1 MPNSGETLTKQLQDE
16 NARNVSGSCE
26 NGTFTDAQI
35 VCRDL
40 LPHLEETQGEGIEPA
55 ETLWT
60 SFADGR
66 VRLRIDNSCP
76 QTPITVHQMF
86 KESLEKYGSL
96 YALASK
102 KNGKWEKITFSE
114 YYCLSRK
121 AAKSFLKLGLERFH
135 SVAILG
141 FNSPEWFISAVGAV
155 FAGGIVT
162 GIYTTNSPEACHYI
176 AHDSKTDIMVV
187 ENQKQLEKIMQIWNR
202 LPHLKAVVLY
212 KDSIAER
219 HPNLYTMEEFLELGG
234 DVSDSTLDDVINSQ
248 KPNQC
253 CVLIYTSGTTGKPK
267 GAMLSHDNITWTSA
281 HCSRAGD
288 MQPAEV
294 QQESIVSYLPLSHIA
309 AQIYDLWTGIKWG
322 EQVYFAEPD
331 ALKGSLIN
339 TLKEVQPT
347 SHMGVPRVWEKIMEK
362 LKDAS
367 AQSGFMK
374 KKMLSWA
381 MSLSLERNL
390 NSSNSDLKQLWTRLA
405 DYLVLAKIR
414 NSLGLSSCQKH
425 FSGAAPLNTETL
437 YFFLGLNIT
446 LYEAYGMSETTGP
459 HCLSGP
465 YIYRQ
470 HSCGKPAPGCRVK
483 LVDKDTEGNGE
494 ICFWGRTVFMG
505 YLNMEDRTKEAF
517 DEEGWLH
524 SGDLGK
530 LDKDGFLYVTG
541 RIKDLIITAGGENV
555 PPIPIEDAVKK
566 ELPIVSNAMVIGDKK
581 KFLSMFLTLKSV
593 LDPDTSDPTDIL
605 TDQARDFCQRSG
617 SKATKVSEIV
627 ATRDQVIYRA
637 IQEGINR
644 VNSTATNRVHCIQ
657 KWIVLPRDFS
667 ISGGELA
674 PRQLYY
680 DCTFFT
686 RKEILRLHGRYHEMA
701 PNVVPMDYTKDPDVK
716 LPMQLII
723 NMPELKENPFKER
736 IVESF
741 SEDGEGSLSFN
752 DFVDMFSVLSEMA
765 PRELKAIYAFKIYDF
780 NTDNFICKADLEKTL
795 NKLTREELTAE
806 EITLVCEKVIEE
818 ADMDGDGKL
827 GFADFENMISKA
839 PDFLSTFHIRI

>member
-26 NGTFTDAQI
+26 NGTFVDAQT

-40 LPHLEETQGEGIEPA
+40 LPHLEEAQGEGIEPA
-55 ETLWT
+55 ESLWT

-96 YALASK
+96 NALASK

-114 YYCLSRK
+114 YYSLSRK

-187 ENQKQLEKIMQIWNR
+187 ENQKQLDKIMQIWNR

-219 HPNLYTMEEFLELGG
+219 HPNMYT
-234 DVSDSTLDDVINSQ
+234 
-248 KPNQC
+248 
-253 CVLIYTSGTTGKPK
+253 
-267 GAMLSHDNITWTSA
+267 ITWTSA

-288 MQPAEV
+288 MQPAEI

-381 MSLSLERNL
+381 MSLSLETNL
-390 NSSNSDLKQLWTRLA
+390 NSSSSSDLKQLWTRLA

-414 NSLGLSSCQKH
+414 NALGFSSCQKH

-483 LVDKDTEGNGE
+483 LVDKDAEGNGE

-593 LDPDTSDPTDIL
+593 VDPDTSDPTDIL
-605 TDQARDFCQRSG
+605 TEQARVFCQRSG

-627 ATRDQVIYRA
+627 ATRDPAIYRA

-644 VNSTATNRVHCIQ
+644 VNSNATNRVHCIQ

-667 ISGGELA
+667 ISGGELG
-674 PRQLYY
+674 PTMKL
-680 DCTFFT
+680 
-686 RKEILRLHGRYHEMA
+686 KRLT
-701 PNVVPMDYTKDPDVK
+701 V
-716 LPMQLII
+716 
-723 NMPELKENPFKER
+723 
-736 IVESF
+736 
-741 SEDGEGSLSFN
+741 
-752 DFVDMFSVLSEMA
+752 
-765 PRELKAIYAFKIYDF
+765 
-780 NTDNFICKADLEKTL
+780 LEKYR
-795 NKLTREELTAE
+795 NEVDSFYEE
-806 EITLVCEKVIEE
+806 
-818 ADMDGDGKL
+818 
-827 GFADFENMISKA
+827 
-839 PDFLSTFHIRI
+839 

>member
-1 MPNSGETLTKQLQDE
+1 MPNSGKTLTKQLQTE

-26 NGTFTDAQI
+26 NGAFTDAQT
-35 VCRDL
+35 VGRNL
-40 LPHLEETQGEGIEPA
+40 LPHLEETRGEGIEPA
-55 ETLWT
+55 DSLWT

-96 YALASK
+96 NALASK

-141 FNSPEWFISAVGAV
+141 FNSPEWFISAVGAI

-162 GIYTTNSPEACHYI
+162 GIYATNSPEACHYI

-187 ENQKQLEKIMQIWNR
+187 ENQKQLDKIMQIWNR

-219 HPNLYTMEEFLELGG
+219 HPNLYMMEEFLELG
-234 DVSDSTLDDVINSQ
+234 DDISDSTLDDIINSQ

-281 HCSRAGD
+281 HCSRAGG

-381 MSLSLERNL
+381 MSLSLEKNL
-390 NSSNSDLKQLWTRLA
+390 HGSN
-405 DYLVLAKIR
+405 
-414 NSLGLSSCQKH
+414 
-425 FSGAAPLNTETL
+425 
-437 YFFLGLNIT
+437 
-446 LYEAYGMSETTGP
+446 
-459 HCLSGP
+459 
-465 YIYRQ
+465 
-470 HSCGKPAPGCRVK
+470 SCGKPVPGCRVK

-505 YLNMEDRTKEAF
+505 YLNMEDRTKESF

-530 LDKDGFLYVTG
+530 LDNDGFLYVTG

-605 TDQARDFCQRSG
+605 TEQARDFCQRSG
-617 SKATKVSEIV
+617 SKATKVSDIV
-627 ATRDQVIYRA
+627 ATRDQATYRA
-637 IQEGINR
+637 IQEGIDR

-667 ISGGELA
+667 ISGGELG
-674 PRQLYY
+674 PTMKL
-680 DCTFFT
+680 
-686 RKEILRLHGRYHEMA
+686 KRLA
-701 PNVVPMDYTKDPDVK
+701 V
-716 LPMQLII
+716 
-723 NMPELKENPFKER
+723 
-736 IVESF
+736 
-741 SEDGEGSLSFN
+741 
-752 DFVDMFSVLSEMA
+752 
-765 PRELKAIYAFKIYDF
+765 
-780 NTDNFICKADLEKTL
+780 LEKYR
-795 NKLTREELTAE
+795 NEVDSFYKE
-806 EITLVCEKVIEE
+806 
-818 ADMDGDGKL
+818 
-827 GFADFENMISKA
+827 
-839 PDFLSTFHIRI
+839 

>member
-1 MPNSGETLTKQLQDE
+1 MGAATQDRAVIHVTPSTPWFTLCTS
-16 NARNVSGSCE
+16 VSCVRLGIGSPKRWEAPKICS
-26 NGTFTDAQI
+26 TAS
-35 VCRDL
+35 
-40 LPHLEETQGEGIEPA
+40 
-55 ETLWT
+55 LWT
-60 SFADGR
+60 SCADGR
-66 VRLRIDNSCP
+66 VRLRIDKSCP
-76 QTPITVHQMF
+76 QIPITVHQMF

-96 YALASK
+96 NALASK
-102 KNGKWEKITFSE
+102 KNGKWEKITFLE

-135 SVAILG
+135 SVGILG
-141 FNSPEWFISAVGAV
+141 FNSPEWFISAVGTV

-162 GIYTTNSPEACHYI
+162 GIYTTNCPEACHYI
-176 AHDSKTDIMVV
+176 AHDSKTNIMVV
-187 ENQKQLEKIMQIWNR
+187 ENQKQLDKII
-202 LPHLKAVVLY
+202 
-212 KDSIAER
+212 SGI
-219 HPNLYTMEEFLELGG
+219 MEEFLELGN
-234 DVSDSTLDDVINSQ
+234 DISDATLDDIINSQ

-281 HCSRAGD
+281 HCSKAGD

-367 AQSGFMK
+367 AQSGFVK

-381 MSLSLERNL
+381 MSVSLERNL
-390 NSSNSDLKQLWTRLA
+390 NCSKHLHLLA

-414 NSLGLSSCQKH
+414 NALGFSCCQKH
-425 FSGAAPLNTETL
+425 FCGAAPLNRETL
-437 YFFLGLNIT
+437 NFFLGLNIT

-470 HSCGKPAPGCRVK
+470 HSCGKPVPGCRVK
-483 LVDKDTEGNGE
+483 LVNEDTEGNGE

-505 YLNMEDRTKEAF
+505 YLNMEDKTKEAF
-517 DEEGWLH
+517 DEDGWLH

-581 KFLSMFLTLKSV
+581 KFLSMLLTLKCV
-593 LDPDTSDPTDIL
+593 LDPDTSEPTDIL
-605 TDQARDFCQRSG
+605 TEQAREFCQKRG
-617 SKATKVSEIV
+617 SKATRVSEIV
-627 ATRDQVIYRA
+627 ATRDRAIYQA
-637 IQEGINR
+637 IQEAINK
-644 VNSTATNRVHCIQ
+644 VNVNAVNRVHCIQ
-657 KWIVLPRDFS
+657 KWEVLPRDFS
-667 ISGGELA
+667 ISGGELG
-674 PRQLYY
+674 PTMKL
-680 DCTFFT
+680 
-686 RKEILRLHGRYHEMA
+686 KRLT
-701 PNVVPMDYTKDPDVK
+701 V
-716 LPMQLII
+716 
-723 NMPELKENPFKER
+723 
-736 IVESF
+736 
-741 SEDGEGSLSFN
+741 
-752 DFVDMFSVLSEMA
+752 
-765 PRELKAIYAFKIYDF
+765 
-780 NTDNFICKADLEKTL
+780 LEKY
-795 NKLTREELTAE
+795 KDEVDSFYEE
-806 EITLVCEKVIEE
+806 
-818 ADMDGDGKL
+818 
-827 GFADFENMISKA
+827 
-839 PDFLSTFHIRI
+839 

>member
-1 MPNSGETLTKQLQDE
+1 
-16 NARNVSGSCE
+16 
-26 NGTFTDAQI
+26 
-35 VCRDL
+35 
-40 LPHLEETQGEGIEPA
+40 
-55 ETLWT
+55 
-60 SFADGR
+60 
-66 VRLRIDNSCP
+66 
-76 QTPITVHQMF
+76 MF

-96 YALASK
+96 NALASK

-141 FNSPEWFISAVGAV
+141 FNSPEWFISAVGAI

-176 AHDSKTDIMVV
+176 AHDSRTDVMVV
-187 ENQKQLEKIMQIWNR
+187 ENQKQLDKIMQIWNR

-234 DVSDSTLDDVINSQ
+234 DVSDSTLDDIINSQ

-281 HCSRAGD
+281 HCSRAGG
-288 MQPAEV
+288 MHPAEV

-362 LKDAS
+362 LKDVS
-367 AQSGFMK
+367 AQSGFIK

-390 NSSNSDLKQLWTRLA
+390 NGSNSSDLKQLWTRLA

-414 NSLGLSSCQKH
+414 SALGLSSCQKH

-605 TDQARDFCQRSG
+605 TEQARDFCQRSG

-627 ATRDQVIYRA
+627 ATRDQATYRA
-637 IQEGINR
+637 IQEGIDR

-674 PRQLYY
+674 P
-680 DCTFFT
+680 
-686 RKEILRLHGRYHEMA
+686 HEMYKVTA
-701 PNVVPMDYTKDPDVK
+701 TGKQYLPKQALWLRMKAEQSNENVK
-716 LPMQLII
+716 LTVQGLHVLHSEGNPS
-723 NMPELKENPFKER
+723 ENPFKER

>member
-1 MPNSGETLTKQLQDE
+1 MPNSGKTLTKQLQTE

-26 NGTFTDAQI
+26 NGAFTDAQT
-35 VCRDL
+35 VGRNL
-40 LPHLEETQGEGIEPA
+40 LPHLEETRGEGIEPA
-55 ETLWT
+55 DSLWT

-96 YALASK
+96 NALASK

-141 FNSPEWFISAVGAV
+141 FNSPEWFISAVGAI

-162 GIYTTNSPEACHYI
+162 GIYATNSPEACHYI

-187 ENQKQLEKIMQIWNR
+187 ENQKQLDKIMQ
-202 LPHLKAVVLY
+202 
-212 KDSIAER
+212 
-219 HPNLYTMEEFLELGG
+219 
-234 DVSDSTLDDVINSQ
+234 
-248 KPNQC
+248 
-253 CVLIYTSGTTGKPK
+253 
-267 GAMLSHDNITWTSA
+267 ITWTSA
-281 HCSRAGD
+281 HCSRAGG

-381 MSLSLERNL
+381 MSLSLEKNL
-390 NSSNSDLKQLWTRLA
+390 HGSNSSDLKQLWTRLA

-414 NSLGLSSCQKH
+414 SALGLSSCQKH
-425 FSGAAPLNTETL
+425 FSGAAPLSTETL
-437 YFFLGLNIT
+437 CFFLGLNIT

-470 HSCGKPAPGCRVK
+470 HSCGKPVPGCRVK

-505 YLNMEDRTKEAF
+505 YLNMEDRTKESF

-530 LDKDGFLYVTG
+530 LDNDGFLYVTG

-605 TDQARDFCQRSG
+605 TEQARDFCQRSG
-617 SKATKVSEIV
+617 SKATKVSDIV
-627 ATRDQVIYRA
+627 ATRDQATYRA
-637 IQEGINR
+637 IQEGIDR

-667 ISGGELA
+667 ISGGELG
-674 PRQLYY
+674 PTMKL
-680 DCTFFT
+680 
-686 RKEILRLHGRYHEMA
+686 KRLA
-701 PNVVPMDYTKDPDVK
+701 V
-716 LPMQLII
+716 
-723 NMPELKENPFKER
+723 
-736 IVESF
+736 
-741 SEDGEGSLSFN
+741 
-752 DFVDMFSVLSEMA
+752 
-765 PRELKAIYAFKIYDF
+765 
-780 NTDNFICKADLEKTL
+780 LEKYR
-795 NKLTREELTAE
+795 NEVDSFYKE
-806 EITLVCEKVIEE
+806 
-818 ADMDGDGKL
+818 
-827 GFADFENMISKA
+827 
-839 PDFLSTFHIRI
+839 

>member
-1 MPNSGETLTKQLQDE
+1 
-16 NARNVSGSCE
+16 
-26 NGTFTDAQI
+26 
-35 VCRDL
+35 
-40 LPHLEETQGEGIEPA
+40 
-55 ETLWT
+55 
-60 SFADGR
+60 
-66 VRLRIDNSCP
+66 
-76 QTPITVHQMF
+76 MF

-96 YALASK
+96 NALASK

-141 FNSPEWFISAVGAV
+141 FNSPEWFISAVGAI

-176 AHDSKTDIMVV
+176 AHDSRTDVMVV
-187 ENQKQLEKIMQIWNR
+187 ENQKQLDKIMQIWNR

-234 DVSDSTLDDVINSQ
+234 DVSDSTLDDIINSQ

-281 HCSRAGD
+281 HCSRAGG
-288 MQPAEV
+288 MHPAEV

-362 LKDAS
+362 LKDVS
-367 AQSGFMK
+367 AQSGFIK

-390 NSSNSDLKQLWTRLA
+390 NGSNSSDLKQLWTRLA

-414 NSLGLSSCQKH
+414 SALGLSSCQKH

-605 TDQARDFCQRSG
+605 TEQARDFCQRSG

-627 ATRDQVIYRA
+627 ATRDQATYRA
-637 IQEGINR
+637 IQEGIDR

-674 PRQLYY
+674 P
-680 DCTFFT
+680 
-686 RKEILRLHGRYHEMA
+686 HEMYKVTA
-701 PNVVPMDYTKDPDVK
+701 TGKQYLPKQALWLRMKAEQSNENVK
-716 LPMQLII
+716 LTVQGLHVLHSEGNPS
-723 NMPELKENPFKER
+723 ENPFKER

-839 PDFLSTFHIRI
+839 PDFLRYFQLRKHLLYTAIHVEAAGIR

>member
-1 MPNSGETLTKQLQDE
+1 MPNSGETLTKQLQTE
-16 NARNVSGSCE
+16 SARNVSGGCE
-26 NGTFTDAQI
+26 NGSFTDAQT
-35 VCRDL
+35 VCREL

-55 ETLWT
+55 ESLWT

-76 QTPITVHQMF
+76 QSPITVHQMF

-96 YALASK
+96 NALASK
-102 KNGKWEKITFSE
+102 KKGKWEKITFSE

-141 FNSPEWFISAVGAV
+141 FNSPEWFISAVGAI

-187 ENQKQLEKIMQIWNR
+187 ENQKQLDKIMQIWNR

-219 HPNLYTMEEFLELGG
+219 RPNLYT
-234 DVSDSTLDDVINSQ
+234 
-248 KPNQC
+248 
-253 CVLIYTSGTTGKPK
+253 
-267 GAMLSHDNITWTSA
+267 ITWTSA
-281 HCSRAGD
+281 HCSRAGG

-381 MSLSLERNL
+381 MSLSLEKNL
-390 NSSNSDLKQLWTRLA
+390 NGTNSSDLKQLWTRLV

-414 NSLGLSSCQKH
+414 SALGLSSCQKH

-605 TDQARDFCQRSG
+605 TEQARDFCQRSG

-627 ATRDQVIYRA
+627 ATRDQATYRA
-637 IQEGINR
+637 IQEGIDR

-667 ISGGELA
+667 ISGGELG
-674 PRQLYY
+674 PTMKL
-680 DCTFFT
+680 
-686 RKEILRLHGRYHEMA
+686 KRLA
-701 PNVVPMDYTKDPDVK
+701 V
-716 LPMQLII
+716 
-723 NMPELKENPFKER
+723 
-736 IVESF
+736 
-741 SEDGEGSLSFN
+741 
-752 DFVDMFSVLSEMA
+752 
-765 PRELKAIYAFKIYDF
+765 
-780 NTDNFICKADLEKTL
+780 LEKYR
-795 NKLTREELTAE
+795 NEVDSFYKE
-806 EITLVCEKVIEE
+806 
-818 ADMDGDGKL
+818 
-827 GFADFENMISKA
+827 
-839 PDFLSTFHIRI
+839 